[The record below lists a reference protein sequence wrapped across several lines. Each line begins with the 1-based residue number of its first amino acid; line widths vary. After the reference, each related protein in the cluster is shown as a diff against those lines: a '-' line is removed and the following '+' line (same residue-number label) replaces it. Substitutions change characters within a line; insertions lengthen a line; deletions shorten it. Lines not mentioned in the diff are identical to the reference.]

1 MKSINVKE
9 YLTTLVILLI
19 PLLYL
24 SFTIGTGSI
33 FRACWILVT
42 IFVDYF
48 LTDVMN
54 MKTSNILDI
63 VLPILGILIWLI
75 NSENILCIIL
85 MSYGLSRV
93 SLLDNNL

>member
-1 MKSINVKE
+1 MKNINVKE
-9 YLTTLVILLI
+9 YLTVSAILLV

-42 IFVDYF
+42 IFVAYF
-48 LTDVMN
+48 LTDVVAI
-54 MKTSNILDI
+54 KVSNVLGT

-75 NSENILCIIL
+75 NSENILGIIL
-85 MSYGLSRV
+85 MIYGLSRI
-93 SLLDNNL
+93 SLLDSDL